1 MAVALYRWYLQ
12 PEVDEI
18 TERISVDKEKRLSKA
33 KLKLKSWN
41 IQHLKSEKTIGTSQ
55 SEAVKEFILKRDTYR
70 NKCMFVLI
78 TEGVQRRRGLGSI
91 KIVKD

>member
-1 MAVALYRWYLQ
+1 MLGKRCSIYINFVF
-12 PEVDEI
+12 EVDCI
-18 TERISVDKEKRLSKA
+18 
-33 KLKLKSWN
+33 
-41 IQHLKSEKTIGTSQ
+41 KSEKTIGTSQ